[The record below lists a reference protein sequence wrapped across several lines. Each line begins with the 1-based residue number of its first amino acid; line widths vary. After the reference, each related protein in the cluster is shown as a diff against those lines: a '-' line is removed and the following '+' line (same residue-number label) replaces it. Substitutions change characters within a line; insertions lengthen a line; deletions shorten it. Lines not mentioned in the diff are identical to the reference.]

1 MDQDYDNIKIIPLWP
16 TNVVT
21 TSVDI
26 DNTSMISATYDLK
39 FNESAITKS
48 NYGGW
53 QSNTQLHENNTFTE
67 LFSKISNK
75 LCLVFQTKC
84 VTFKQTWACINKT
97 DDFNLIHAHGNQ
109 YHISGVYY
117 LQVPLNSGDIAFRDP
132 RPAAINSATQQIFGQ
147 GDSENF
153 TPVNNQLIFFPSYL
167 EHFVLPNKS
176 KQDRISISF
185 DAILG

>member
-1 MDQDYDNIKIIPLWP
+1 
-16 TNVVT
+16 
-21 TSVDI
+21 
-26 DNTSMISATYDLK
+26 MISEIYDLK
-39 FNESAITKS
+39 FNQPVITKS

-67 LFSKISNK
+67 LFSNILNI
-75 LCLVFQTKC
+75 LCFTFQTKS

-97 DDFNLIHAHGNQ
+97 NDFNLIHAHGNQ
-109 YHISGVYY
+109 YHVSGVYY

-132 RPAAINSATQQIFGQ
+132 RPAAINSTTQQIFGQ

-167 EHFVLPNKS
+167 EHFVLPNNS

-185 DAILG
+185 DTILG